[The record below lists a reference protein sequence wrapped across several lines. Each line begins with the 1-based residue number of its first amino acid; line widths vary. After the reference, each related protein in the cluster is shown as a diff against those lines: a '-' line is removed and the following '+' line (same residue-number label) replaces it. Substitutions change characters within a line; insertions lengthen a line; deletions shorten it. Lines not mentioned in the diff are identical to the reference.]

1 MSDYSDRFT
10 AVLDACVLGGALKRN
25 ILLSLAEAGLFRPKW
40 SAAILDEAERAI
52 TRISNGTADSTR
64 QCGNMESA
72 FPEALVTGF
81 DPLIEGLSLPDPD
94 DRHVLAAAINTGAHV
109 IVTDNLVDF
118 PNASLVSFGIEAMSA
133 DDFIADCIDLDP
145 GGAMTALRRMRQ
157 RFEKPQMDAAALIRE
172 IERQGLLQT
181 ATLLSGFEDLI

>member
-40 SAAILDEAERAI
+40 SAAILDETERAI
-52 TRISNGTADSTR
+52 TRISKGTADSNR
-64 QCGNMESA
+64 QRSSMETA
-72 FPEALVTGF
+72 FPEARVTGF

-109 IVTDNLVDF
+109 IVTDNLAHF
-118 PNASLVSFGIEAMSA
+118 PSEKLTGFDIEAMSA

-145 GGAMTALRRMRQ
+145 GGAMTALRRMRR
-157 RFEKPQMDAAALIRE
+157 RFEKPQMDAVALIRE

-181 ATLLSGFEDLI
+181 ATMLSGYEDLL